1 MVGTQGQE
9 YADTSRGAYR
19 QLRSV
24 WQDWSVA
31 SPQALGAGNW
41 TVFSAAC
48 WYFGRALQESLHVP
62 VGLVSNNWGG
72 TSIAP
77 WMSPDAVKACPAAM
91 DTSQL
96 ELAAERLGM
105 SSEDTPA
112 SVRSTNRPMP
122 TAPSVLWD
130 TMVAPFTRQTFRG
143 VVWYQ
148 GESNAIRGHNAE
160 AATYYSC
167 AIKALISDWRAK
179 FNGALSTV
187 SRLLS
192 VLSASDTSYLPP
204 LLFAFAPDCAGDGD
218 LAFHQTLL
226 APINTVWGFA
236 GVRLGQQAA
245 LALND
250 SGIASAMD
258 SGDPFG
264 PWQGTLHPRD
274 KQTLGARLALV
285 ARGLTYGE
293 QDELTFE
300 GPRMTRVEVERP
312 SPERVHATVS
322 FVPRSLGAP
331 HAVEG
336 VGLVLRAQPV
346 PGTLAAGCLPNVT
359 NALCGYF
366 DIIFTVGGSA
376 TEQSVQ
382 AEPSLS
388 ADATQLVL
396 AATVPEKASILRVEA
411 MNNEWPVVR
420 VYNRAGL
427 PMYPFVHNV
436 TASQTARPELGPA
449 P

>member
-1 MVGTQGQE
+1 M
-9 YADTSRGAYR
+9 
-19 QLRSV
+19 
-24 WQDWSVA
+24 
-31 SPQALGAGNW
+31 
-41 TVFSAAC
+41 
-48 WYFGRALQESLHVP
+48 
-62 VGLVSNNWGG
+62 SNNWGG

-96 ELAAERLGM
+96 ELAAERLRM
-105 SSEDTPA
+105 SSEDTPV

-122 TAPSVLWD
+122 SAPSVLWD

-148 GESNAIRGHNAE
+148 GESNAIRGRNAE

-179 FNGALSTV
+179 FNGALSTLSPRFCV
-187 SRLLS
+187 LDDRHQLL
-192 VLSASDTSYLPP
+192 TYLP
-204 LLFAFAPDCAGDGD
+204 LLFAPAPDCTGDGD

-293 QDELTFE
+293 QDKLTFE

-312 SPERVHATVS
+312 SPDRVHATVS

-331 HAVEG
+331 QAVEG
-336 VGLVLRAQPV
+336 VGLVLRAKPV

-366 DIIFTVGGSA
+366 DIIFTVGGLA
-376 TEQSVQ
+376 TEQSAR

-396 AATVPEKASILRVEA
+396 AATVPEKAKILRVEA

-436 TASQTARPELGPA
+436 TTS
-449 P
+449 